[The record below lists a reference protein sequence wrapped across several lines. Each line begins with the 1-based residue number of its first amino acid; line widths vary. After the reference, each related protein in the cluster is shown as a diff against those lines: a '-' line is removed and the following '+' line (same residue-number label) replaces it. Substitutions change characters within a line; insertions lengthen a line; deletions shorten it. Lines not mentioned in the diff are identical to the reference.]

1 MNYLCLEVCILEK
14 AFIETDNEALARAG
28 VDFHLAKSQ
37 GSQVCTISSHTHEA
51 IEILYII
58 KGSLNLYADGFP
70 HYAETGSLILIRPNT
85 IHNIYTAEEGEH
97 AYYVLRIK
105 PSLMSSFADAQNSAL
120 YLMQLGLHSESIKFI
135 WSKEEVTPFLPILE
149 SMIHDLHEQS
159 FATDLSLK
167 ANAILLLTTILRQTL
182 SAHPLPAD
190 IADINPTAT
199 QKIYNAIAYINN
211 NYELDISAKTCALA
225 IGMSYTYFSRL
236 FKHFTKQSFTSYLTE
251 VRIRQAEKL
260 LMLTENS
267 ITDIAL
273 MCGFNDVS
281 YFISKFKSICGKTPY
296 LYRKNSI

>member
-1 MNYLCLEVCILEK
+1 MEVFVLEK
-14 AFIETDNEALARAG
+14 AYIETDNEALARAG
-28 VDFHLAKSQ
+28 VDFHLSKHQ
-37 GSQVCTISSHTHEA
+37 GSQVCTISAHTHEA

-58 KGSLNLYADGFP
+58 KGSLTLYADGFP
-70 HYAETGSLILIRPNT
+70 HHVKNGSLVLIRPNT

-120 YLMQLGLHSESIKFI
+120 YQMQLGLHSESIKFI
-135 WSKEEVTPFLPILE
+135 WSKEEMDPFRTILE
-149 SMIHDLHEQS
+149 TMIHDLHEQS

-167 ANAILLLTTILRQTL
+167 ANAILLMTTILRQTL

-190 IADINPTAT
+190 IKDINPTAT

-236 FKHFTKQSFTSYLTE
+236 FKHFTKKSFSSYLTE

-260 LMLTENS
+260 LMLTESS

-281 YFISKFKSICGKTPY
+281 YFISKFKTICGKTPY
-296 LYRKNSI
+296 LYRKNLM